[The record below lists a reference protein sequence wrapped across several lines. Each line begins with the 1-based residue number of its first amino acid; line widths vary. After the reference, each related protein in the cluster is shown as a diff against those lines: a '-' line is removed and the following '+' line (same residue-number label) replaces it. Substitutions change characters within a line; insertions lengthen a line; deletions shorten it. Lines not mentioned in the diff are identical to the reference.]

1 MEAVRRPVFS
11 FRPNLEYEEHRRA
24 WEILQ
29 RIPEGQ
35 KNLFLVRAILHEQDR
50 EYLEQVVQKAV
61 REELKGCRVQGVSA
75 DRDASDRGSIDRDIA
90 DSETE
95 QMFESGEQQS
105 AGRVPEQVLD
115 FISMLQEE

>member
-1 MEAVRRPVFS
+1 MKRPVFS
-11 FRPNLEYEEHRRA
+11 FRPNMEHEEHRRA

-29 RIPEGQ
+29 RVPEGQ

-61 REELKGCRVQGVSA
+61 REELKGYRIETGSA
-75 DRDASDRGSIDRDIA
+75 DRGSADREIGRVSESEDQTPA
-90 DSETE
+90 D
-95 QMFESGEQQS
+95 G
-105 AGRVPEQVLD
+105 VPEQVLD

>member
-1 MEAVRRPVFS
+1 MSRPVFS
-11 FRPNLEYEEHRRA
+11 FRPNMEHEEHRRA
-24 WEILQ
+24 WEVLQ

-35 KNLFLVRAILHEQDR
+35 KNVFLVRAILHEQDR

-61 REELKGCRVQGVSA
+61 RKELEGCRIKSGSA
-75 DRDASDRGSIDRDIA
+75 DSGINQVS
-90 DSETE
+90 
-95 QMFESGEQQS
+95 ESGDQTP

>member
-11 FRPNLEYEEHRRA
+11 FRPNMENPEHRRA

-29 RIPEGQ
+29 KIPEGQ
-35 KNLFLVRAILHEQDR
+35 KNLFLVRAVLHERDR

-61 REELKGCRVQGVSA
+61 REELKGCRIEGGGMDG
-75 DRDASDRGSIDRDIA
+75 DRNRM
-90 DSETE
+90 SELEE
-95 QMFESGEQQS
+95 QKS
-105 AGRVPEQVLD
+105 AGEVPDQVLD

>member
-11 FRPNLEYEEHRRA
+11 FRPNMENPEHRRA
-24 WEILQ
+24 WEILKK
-29 RIPEGQ
+29 IPEGQ

-50 EYLEQVVQKAV
+50 EYLEQAVRKAV
-61 REELKGCRVQGVSA
+61 REELKGCRIEGSGMDG
-75 DRDASDRGSIDRDIA
+75 DRNKM
-90 DSETE
+90 SESE
-95 QMFESGEQQS
+95 KQEP

>member
-11 FRPNLEYEEHRRA
+11 FRPNMEHEEHRRA

-29 RIPEGQ
+29 KIPEGQ

-50 EYLEQVVQKAV
+50 EYLERVVQNAV
-61 REELKGCRVQGVSA
+61 REELKGCRIEGGGM
-75 DRDASDRGSIDRDIA
+75 DENRNGM
-90 DSETE
+90 SESE
-95 QMFESGEQQS
+95 RQKP
-105 AGRVPEQVLD
+105 AGGVPEQVLD

>member
-1 MEAVRRPVFS
+1 MEHG
-11 FRPNLEYEEHRRA
+11 EHRRA

-29 RIPEGQ
+29 EVPEGQ
-35 KNLFLVRAILHEQDR
+35 KNVFLVRAILHEQDR

-61 REELKGCRVQGVSA
+61 REELKGCRIETDSA
-75 DRDASDRGSIDRDIA
+75 DRGSTDRGIGQM
-90 DSETE
+90 SESEE
-95 QMFESGEQQS
+95 QTP

>member
-1 MEAVRRPVFS
+1 MSRPVFS
-11 FRPNLEYEEHRRA
+11 FRPNMEHEEHQRA

-29 RIPEGQ
+29 GVPEGQ

-50 EYLEQVVQKAV
+50 EYLEQVIQKAV
-61 REELKGCRVQGVSA
+61 RKELEGCRIESNRAGRGIDQVSE
-75 DRDASDRGSIDRDIA
+75 
-90 DSETE
+90 SENQT
-95 QMFESGEQQS
+95 S